1 MIVFLKLKYYYTEKY
16 YEKQRNVRNKFEL
29 IWSLGTF
36 PNDLFILLFLF
47 SVINLNE
54 LGRDPILLLG
64 PLYFFFYF
72 FSQLGSDLFILLFSQ
87 LGSKFYLFSRA
98 YSFSSGLLGPLDLL

>member
-72 FSQLGSDLFILLFSQ
+72 FHSWAQI
-87 LGSKFYLFSRA
+87 
-98 YSFSSGLLGPLDLL
+98 YSFFYFHSWAQNFIYSVGPIHLAVDYLGR